1 MRWRTQSAA
10 LATALALGFSILA
23 APTAALA
30 APPDH
35 SIAEVQGTGTSTPL
49 AGQTVTVEGVVTAD
63 YRGVSN
69 FRGLFIQSATSAGI
83 AGASDGIF
91 VYLNQA
97 NPSVAIGD
105 RVAVTGVAGE
115 NGGQTQITA
124 TDASQ
129 VTLVTAAVGV
139 PAAIDLPD
147 SVVGT
152 AREAF
157 EGMLVKPTGNYYLS
171 SSHQL
176 YNFGT
181 LWLSAGAMAVKSTE
195 TTDAGPQADA
205 IAAANRAKRL
215 LVDDGYSIRVDN
227 KSHPGDQPF
236 FTKDV
241 VVRNGDRFVPPAKAM
256 VLGEGFGDYRL
267 EPSIPIND
275 ASPAEYKPT
284 FQTLNPRPETSPN
297 VGGDVAVAS
306 FNVENYFTD
315 FGGEARGADNA
326 EQFAIQKSKVVA
338 GILGLNASIVTL
350 EEIEN
355 SIKFGHPVDTS
366 LADLVDALNAK
377 AGAGTWAYVP
387 TPAALAD
394 AASTTDVI
402 TNAII
407 YKPADVTRVG
417 DSFADVDETVW
428 DIAREPIAQ
437 TFDVDGKVITVIGNH
452 FKSKGG
458 DGTEPAD
465 GQGQFN
471 AERVEQANSLIAFI
485 KTITDDPAKGKYV
498 LSLGDY
504 NSYAQEDP
512 IQALTGSGLV
522 DLLPTKTDNQYTY
535 TFDGEL
541 GSLDHAIAT
550 KALADSV
557 TGIGVW
563 SINSPEWSDRGYA
576 YPQAEAGTPFR
587 SSDHDPIKIGLSDTV
602 APVNIDIMTIND
614 FHGRLEASKPAAG
627 AAVLGGMVDAYRAA
641 NPNTL
646 FVSAGDNIG
655 ASTFTSFI
663 QDDQPTIDAL
673 NTIGLDA
680 SALGNHEFDK
690 GTSDLNNRVI
700 PAAKFPYL
708 SANLYKKGTTT
719 PAYQPYSLKTVDG
732 ITVGFIGAD
741 TEELHSLV
749 SPAGIADLDVGAIV
763 PAVNRVADQ
772 LSDGDQSNGEADV
785 IVLLVHEGAT
795 TSAAS
800 SATDDSA
807 FGKINK
813 GVDANVDAIVAG
825 HTHVVFDQDVAV
837 PGTSGT
843 RPVIEAGKYGENY
856 GHLDITVDPTTK
868 KIVSSDGEVLPLFGA
883 FPPNADVAKIVSD
896 AVAVAEV
903 KGAVKVGEI
912 TADFNRAV
920 QSNGEENR
928 GGESTLGNFV
938 ADVQLDATKD
948 AGAQLALMNPG
959 GLRTDLTY
967 ASSGAGDPDGNV
979 TYKEAAS
986 VQPFANTL
994 VTMTLTAAQLKSVLE
1009 EQWQPAGASRPFL
1022 KLGVSKSL
1030 KYTYDPTAAAGDHID
1045 AIYVNGTLVSAG
1057 DSFKVVVNSFL
1068 AAGGDNFTTLASGTN
1083 VADSGKIDLQSM
1095 VDYFTANPVVSPD
1108 YAQRAVGVTL
1118 SAPDADGYSA
1128 GDTVTL
1134 GLSSL
1139 LFSNGEPNSGTV
1151 TVSAGDTVLG
1161 SAEIDPAIVDT
1172 TDEVGRASVTV
1183 TIPAGTAAGAFPLTV
1198 AVASTGT
1205 SIQVPLEVT
1214 GSVVTEPSRT
1224 FTSGSLNHLFAST
1237 HTTVKYTVRVR
1248 AEEGVASG
1256 DVKIYDGTRQ
1266 IATATLG
1273 ADGRATITLPT
1284 FKRGIHFVT
1293 ARFIGNDQFRA
1304 STAWPS
1310 LLLVW

>member
-1 MRWRTQSAA
+1 
-10 LATALALGFSILA
+10 LALGFSVLTAPA
-23 APTAALA
+23 AFAAT
-30 APPDH
+30 PDH
-35 SIAEVQGTGTSTPL
+35 SIADVQGTGSSTPL
-49 AGQTVTVEGVVTAD
+49 LGQTVTIEGVVTAD

-69 FRGLFIQSATSAGI
+69 FRGLFVQSAAPADI
-83 AGASDGIF
+83 AGASDGLF

-97 NPSVAIGD
+97 NPAVSIGD
-105 RVAVTGVAGE
+105 LVTVTGVAGE
-115 NGGQTQITA
+115 NGGQTQISATA
-124 TDASQ
+124 ADQ

-139 PAAIDLPD
+139 PAAVPLPD

-157 EGMLVKPTGNYYLS
+157 EGMLVNPTGNYFLS
-171 SSHQL
+171 STHQL

-181 LWLSAGAMAVKSTE
+181 LWLSAGALAVKSTE

-205 IAAANRAKRL
+205 IAAANRASRL

-227 KSHPGDQPF
+227 ASHPGDQPF
-236 FTKDV
+236 LTKDV
-241 VVRNGDRFVPPAKAM
+241 IVRNGDKFVPPAKSM
-256 VLGEGFGDYRL
+256 ILGEGFGDYRL

-275 ASPAEYKPT
+275 ASPAEYKPS
-284 FQTLNPRPETSPN
+284 FQTTNPRPATSPS

-315 FGGEARGADNA
+315 FGGDARGAADEA
-326 EQFAIQKSKVVA
+326 QFAIQKSKVVA
-338 GILGLNASIVTL
+338 GILGLGASIVTL

-366 LADLVDALNAK
+366 LADLVEALNAQ
-377 AGAGTWAYVP
+377 AGAGTWDYVP

-394 AASTTDVI
+394 AAATTDFI

-407 YKPADVTRVG
+407 YQPAAVTRVG

-437 TFDVDGKVITVIGNH
+437 TFDVNGKIITVIGNH
-452 FKSKGG
+452 FKSKS
-458 DGTEPAD
+458 GTGAEPAD

-485 KTITDDPAKGKYV
+485 KTITDDPAKGKNV

-504 NSYAQEDP
+504 NAYAQEDP

-576 YPQAEAGTPFR
+576 YPQTEPGTPFR
-587 SSDHDPIKIGLSDTV
+587 SSDHDPIKIGISDTV

-614 FHGRLEASKPAAG
+614 FHGRLEAASPAAG

-646 FVSAGDNIG
+646 FVAAGDNIG

-673 NTIGLDA
+673 NTIGMDA

-690 GTSDLNNRVI
+690 GAADVDNRII
-700 PAAKFPYL
+700 PAVHFPYL
-708 SANLYKKGTTT
+708 SANIYKKGTTT
-719 PAYQPYSLKTVDG
+719 PAYQEYSLKTVDG
-732 ITVGFIGAD
+732 VTVGFIGAE

-749 SPAGIADLDVGAIV
+749 SPAGIANLDVGPIV

-772 LSDGDQSNGEADV
+772 LSDGNPANGEADV
-785 IVLLVHEGAT
+785 VVLLMHEGAT
-795 TSAAS
+795 TSALS
-800 SATDDSA
+800 SATDDST

-813 GVDANVDAIVAG
+813 GVNANVDAIVAG
-825 HTHVVFDQDVAV
+825 HTHVAFDQDVPI
-837 PGTSGT
+837 PGSTQT
-843 RPVIEAGKYGENY
+843 RPVIEAGQYGEKY
-856 GHLDITVDPTTK
+856 GHLDITVDPTTR
-868 KIVSSDGEVLPLFGA
+868 KILASDGEVLPLFGA
-883 FPPNADVAKIVSD
+883 FPPNAAVGQIVAD
-896 AVAVAEV
+896 AVAVANV

-912 TADFNRAV
+912 TADVNRAV
-920 QSNGEENR
+920 QTNGSENR

-938 ADVQLDATKD
+938 ADVQLAATKD

-959 GLRTDLTY
+959 GLRTDLKF

-994 VTMTLTAAQLKSVLE
+994 VTMTLTGAQLKSVLE
-1009 EQWQPAGASRPFL
+1009 EQWQPAAASRPFL

-1030 KYTYDPTAAAGDHID
+1030 KYTYDPGAAAGDHID
-1045 AIYVNGTLVSAG
+1045 AIYVDGSLVAPA

-1068 AAGGDNFTTLASGTN
+1068 ASGGDNFATLASGSAP
-1083 VADSGKIDLQSM
+1083 ADSGKIDLQSM

-1108 YAQRAVGVTL
+1108 YAQRAVGVNL

-1128 GDTVTL
+1128 GDQLTL

-1139 LFSNGEPNSGTV
+1139 LFSNGEPNTGTV
-1151 TVSAGDTVLG
+1151 VVKAGDTELG
-1161 SAEIDPAIVDT
+1161 SAPIDPAIVDT
-1172 TDEVGRASVTV
+1172 TDEVGRASVPV
-1183 TIPAGTAAGAFPLTV
+1183 TIPPGTPAGTLVLTV
-1198 AVASTGT
+1198 SVASTGT
-1205 SIQVPLEVT
+1205 SIDVPIEVT
-1214 GSVVTEPSRT
+1214 GSVEAQRT
-1224 FTSGSLNHLFAST
+1224 FTSGSLNHLLVSS
-1237 HTTVKYTVRVR
+1237 HSTVKYTVQVR
-1248 AEEGVASG
+1248 AHEGTVSG
-1256 DVKIYDGTRQ
+1256 DVGIYDGRRQ

-1273 ADGRATITLPT
+1273 SGGRVTVTLPKL
-1284 FKRGIHFVT
+1284 KRGVHLIT
-1293 ARFIGNDQFRA
+1293 AKFIGTDEFLP
-1304 STAWPS
+1304 STSWPS